1 MPSTEAPASSRR
13 ERLDRAILVLCM
25 VTLLGCCGL
34 SLQAAWRWPLVG
46 DSALIRYVVFLLGRG
61 KAPYSQIV
69 DINLPGSYLLEYLA
83 MKCFGWDALGLRFY
97 DGFLCLLFCI
107 FAYRAGGSRIRDTLY
122 CLAGGLLFVLI
133 HLQDGLTEAGQ
144 RDLAMTVLLL
154 GGVVLLIRSAQLS
167 PLTLF
172 FFELLAGFA
181 LTVKPTLLP
190 MALLPV
196 LLCKAGLRRNAPSAL
211 RLAGAGAAGF
221 AIAPAAAAV
230 WLWQAG
236 SMHAFLQTM
245 LSLGALHSE
254 LGRKSLWFLA
264 AHGTAPVTILFV
276 LWLGLLVAGAGVF
289 DPGRKLLCGL
299 LSYFEQG
306 KGLSYQRYPF
316 LGLGIVLISLDISRV
331 AARRGAAYF
340 ISLAAVGC
348 VTLWFAPRFTVLVLS
363 FDHSAPFEAHLE
375 ERLQASAAGG
385 AATGEAATVQCLDTF
400 GGCIN
405 TLYDMRAVQATGY
418 LYDCYLFSPPSAARE
433 MYRQAFLRSFDQARP
448 DTIVLTN
455 QPCFDP
461 AKNYDR
467 LRSWPAFDNQL
478 ERDYRLESEWQTN
491 QQYRWWSRWEPPIA
505 FRVYALR

>member
-1 MPSTEAPASSRR
+1 MPSTAAQASSRR
-13 ERLDRAILVLCM
+13 ERLDRTLLAICL
-25 VTLLGCCGL
+25 VTLLGCCAL
-34 SLQAAWRWPLVG
+34 SLQAAWQWPLVG
-46 DSALIRYVVFLLGRG
+46 DSALIRYVVFLLGKG
-61 KAPYSQIV
+61 KAPYAQIV

-83 MKCFGWDALGLRFY
+83 MKCFGWDAPGLRFY
-97 DGFLCLLFCI
+97 DGFLCLLVCI
-107 FAYRAGGSRIRDTLY
+107 FAYLAARGRTRDRLY

-154 GGVVLLIRSAQLS
+154 GGVALLIRAAQLA
-167 PLTLF
+167 PHTIF

-190 MALLPV
+190 MALLPM
-196 LLCKAGLRRNAPSAL
+196 LLWKGPLRRDAL
-211 RLAGAGAAGF
+211 CTIRLAAAGVAGF

-236 SMHAFLQTM
+236 AMRAFLQTM
-245 LSLGALHSE
+245 LSFGALHGE

-264 AHGTAPVTILFV
+264 AHCTAPVTILFV
-276 LWLGLLVAGAGVF
+276 LWLGLLAAGTPF
-289 DPGRKLLCGL
+289 DRTRKLLLAAMLCGL

-316 LGLGIVLISLDISRV
+316 LGVGLVLISLEISR
-331 AARRGAAYF
+331 AATRRGAVYF
-340 ISLAAVGC
+340 ISLAAMGC
-348 VTLWFAPRFTVLVLS
+348 VTLWFAPRFTVLVRSL
-363 FDHSAPFEAHLE
+363 DHSAPFEDHLE
-375 ERLQASAAGG
+375 EVLRARPAGS
-385 AATGEAATVQCLDTF
+385 VQCLDTF

-405 TLYDMRAVQATGY
+405 TLYDMRVVQATGF

-433 MYRQAFLRSFDQARP
+433 DYRQAFLSSFDQAQP
-448 DTIVLTN
+448 GTVVLTN

-467 LRSWPAFDNQL
+467 LRSWPAFDDRL
-478 ERDYRLESEWQTN
+478 EHDYRLAGEWHTD
-491 QQYRWWSRWEPPIA
+491 QQYRWWSRWERPIA
-505 FRVYALR
+505 FRVYARR